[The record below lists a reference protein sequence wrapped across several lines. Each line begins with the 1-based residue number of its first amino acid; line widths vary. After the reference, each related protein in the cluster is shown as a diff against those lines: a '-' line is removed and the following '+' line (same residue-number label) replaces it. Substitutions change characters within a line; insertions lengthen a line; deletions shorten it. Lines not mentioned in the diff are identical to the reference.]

1 MYIHHNTRVYK
12 VLEGLILEC
21 LNSFHLIRAHAN
33 DVMFGVVNKTM
44 DKSYKKYYYP
54 HLASA
59 L

>member
-44 DKSYKKYYYP
+44 DG
-54 HLASA
+54 
-59 L
+59 